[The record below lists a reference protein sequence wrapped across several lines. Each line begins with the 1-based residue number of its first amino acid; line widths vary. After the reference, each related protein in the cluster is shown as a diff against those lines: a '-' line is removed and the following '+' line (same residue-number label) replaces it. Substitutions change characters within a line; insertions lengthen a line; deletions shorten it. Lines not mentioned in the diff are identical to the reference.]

1 MIKTIRAA
9 DFDPRRNKDDSG
21 AILRMTLP
29 CAVKAEEG
37 ERKLIFTISTASV
50 DRDGDTIAVG
60 GWKLDNY
67 LMNPVVLWSHDRWG
81 LPIAKATRVW
91 VEGGTALMAEAEFTP
106 QGLVPLNDQ
115 IFEMYKAGFLRA
127 TSVGFRAIKW
137 TYVDDKD
144 RGFGI
149 DFVEQELFEFSAVT
163 VPANPDALVEARGL
177 GAIPAV
183 LPSPEPSSLPREAE
197 ARQRMA
203 FAARARAGV

>member
-9 DFDPRRNKDDSG
+9 DFDPRKNKDDSG

-29 CAVKAEEG
+29 CAVKAESG
-37 ERKLIFTISTASV
+37 DARKLIFTISTASV
-50 DRDGDTIAVG
+50 DRDGDTIAVA

-67 LMNPVVLWSHDRWG
+67 LKNPVVLWSHDRWS

-106 QGLVPLNDQ
+106 EGLVPLNDQ
-115 IFEMYKAGFLRA
+115 VFEMYKTGFLQA

-144 RGFGI
+144 RGYGI
-149 DFVEQELFEFSAVT
+149 DFIEQELFEFSAVT
-163 VPANPDALVEARGL
+163 VPANPDAMIEARGL
-177 GAIPAV
+177 PPAPGQV
-183 LPSPEPSSLPREAE
+183 QPGPADAAAMA

-203 FAARARAGV
+203 FVARARAEA